1 MPVEVERLRQAR
13 FPSVPWTFRAAAAC
27 ACLAAAPFAALASPA
42 ATEVVPPPKG
52 APFVI
57 ESCAVDAS
65 VFGAAVVVRVKNLD
79 ASRALQH
86 LTVSLP
92 LYDDAHVRKTVA
104 SASFTAM
111 QLAPGESG
119 EFRDEYVSVNLPSE
133 VRRTLRAA
141 TCRFVFAT
149 YDGGATWKPGK
160 PWRGKL
166 IPTNAGASPTA

>member
-1 MPVEVERLRQAR
+1 VPATLRR
-13 FPSVPWTFRAAAAC
+13 
-27 ACLAAAPFAALASPA
+27 LAAALSMMALSLAPASASPA
-42 ATEVVPPPKG
+42 ATDVVQPAKG
-52 APFVI
+52 APFVV

-79 ASRALQH
+79 ASRALQR
-86 LTVSLP
+86 LSLSLP

-104 SASFTAM
+104 SAAFAAM
-111 QLAPGESG
+111 RLAPGESG
-119 EFRDEYVSVNLPSE
+119 EFRDDYVSVVLPSE

-141 TCRFVFAT
+141 TCRFVSAT

-166 IPTNAGASPTA
+166 IPTDAGPSPTP